1 MLSRCFNIHFEK
13 KLQGIKYMLKIY
25 VLVLSLI
32 TFYGNRTAVVYK
44 VIWYVIYSFIDNFL
58 SLDYLGILQQKLYTL
73 YYDNNF
79 EKQISMICLGWL
91 FLKSWFF
98 KTDNINSNSY
108 TSQYFCAILFVKRI
122 YYCWKL
128 RWVFCKYTR
137 SSSQTNQ
144 CFSITWWWQ
153 YFGV

>member
-1 MLSRCFNIHFEK
+1 
-13 KLQGIKYMLKIY
+13 MLKIY

-32 TFYGNRTAVVYK
+32 MFYGNRMAVVYK
-44 VIWYVIYSFIDNFL
+44 VIWYIIYSFIDNCL
-58 SLDYLGILQQKLYTL
+58 SLDYLGILQKKLYTL

-79 EKQISMICLGWL
+79 EKIIQWL
-91 FLKSWFF
+91 VWVGYSWNPDEYHVMSWFF

-128 RWVFCKYTR
+128 RWVFCKYTI

-144 CFSITWWWQ
+144 CLSITWWWQ
-153 YFGV
+153 TFGV